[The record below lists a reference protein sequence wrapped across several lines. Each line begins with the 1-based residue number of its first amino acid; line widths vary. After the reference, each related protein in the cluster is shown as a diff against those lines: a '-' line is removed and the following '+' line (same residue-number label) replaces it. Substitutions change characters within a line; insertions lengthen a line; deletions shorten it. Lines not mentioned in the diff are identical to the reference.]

1 MRAQRQILI
10 QQLEASRNSKVL
22 LFFTGDRRNLETM
35 IASDVYDL
43 FVNHLD
49 KIGVVKKLS
58 LFLYTRGGDTLTA
71 WSLVNLIRQFCEELE
86 IIIPS
91 KALSAGTLMS
101 LGADNI
107 VMTKQATLGPI
118 DPSLNHPLNPQ
129 IPGRPPDAK
138 APVSVEEINGFIE
151 LAKGELNLKG
161 QKELGEVLSL
171 LTQHVHPLV
180 LGAVFRTKSQIQM
193 LARRLISHQI
203 TDKKKVCS
211 IISFLCSESGSHDYT
226 IHRREARELGLK
238 IESPDDGLY
247 KLIKAIYD
255 DVEAELELGTTFDP
269 KTYLGAQPLRDYCF
283 KRALLESLAGG
294 SHFCT
299 TEGRFEQQQTQTPAG
314 LQIRINDH
322 RTYEGWRHEQ
332 NSNNSN
338 TGTN

>member
-1 MRAQRQILI
+1 MREQRRTLI
-10 QQLEASRNSKVL
+10 QQLEVNRNSKVL
-22 LFFTGDRRNLETM
+22 LFFTGDRRNLEAQ

-49 KIGVVKKLS
+49 KIGVVGKLS

-71 WSLVNLIRQFCEELE
+71 WSLVNLIRQFCEKLE

-91 KALSAGTLMS
+91 KAHSAGTLMS

-107 VMTKQATLGPI
+107 IMTKQATLGPI
-118 DPSLNHPLNPQ
+118 DPCLNHPLNPQ

-138 APVSVEEINGFIE
+138 VPVSVEEINGFIE

-161 QKELGEVLSL
+161 QKELSEVLSR

-193 LARRLISHQI
+193 LARRLISRQM

-226 IHRREARELGLK
+226 IHRREARELGLN
-238 IESPDDGLY
+238 IEKPDDTLY
-247 KLIKAIYD
+247 ALIKGIYD
-255 DVEAELELGTTFDP
+255 DVEAELGLGTTFDP
-269 KTYLGAQPLRDYCF
+269 KIYLGSQPAREYCF

-294 SHFCT
+294 AHVCT
-299 TEGRFEQQQTQTPAG
+299 TEGRFETQQMQTSVG
-314 LQIRINDH
+314 MQIRINDH
-322 RTYEGWRHEQ
+322 RTHEGWRHEPV
-332 NSNNSN
+332 SKNNH
-338 TGTN
+338 TGTS